1 MKFIPLGQRME
12 KVMGVGLY
20 ELVITRTDLINRTQ
34 AYFHTCPHLEVFRTR
49 DLFAPIEGTDSWW
62 TFRGRI
68 DNWVT
73 MSNGLK
79 MDPTD
84 MENIISAH
92 PDVKGALVAGSHR
105 FRLCLLIELRSESVP
120 KCDEERQERLDE
132 LWPTINEANQAAP
145 KFGRVPRELV
155 IFASP
160 DKPFGRASKGTIQRR
175 LSIAAYEGEIEDM
188 YAKAEEGLLTRGL
201 PPLKS
206 TTACDLLPFLGALYS
221 ETLENH
227 DIKADDDLFA
237 KGLDSLSMF
246 LLAAR
251 IKAGL
256 RQHRISEEALRKVNN
271 ALLFTSSTIS
281 RLAENLAFVLSKF
294 TDSAP
299 PIKSNTAN
307 DVRDLLAKYE
317 AKISSILGNKHE
329 KSQTVVLTGSSG
341 FLGSYILSA
350 LLDRNDVKTVYCLG
364 RSSGSQA
371 RQVSSFQAKGLP
383 ELQTSRV
390 RFLRADLAEPNLGL
404 TADDYARLTAEST
417 TIIHNAYTVNFL
429 MPVTSFEPQIQI
441 LLNLFKL
448 AQDSVRAPAVL
459 FISSIAAAFPA
470 SGDRSVVEEAVLDID
485 ELDSIA
491 QQGYG
496 QSKFVCEKLVE
507 SYVSSGGG
515 KGAILRVG
523 QVAGPLEGPGVWNV
537 REWVPSMLISSQY
550 LGVAP
555 ASIGTAKVNW
565 IPVDALGRIVG
576 ELMDD
581 VAGHRSREAIVY
593 NIVNPQPASWEELL
607 PAVKQVV
614 PGTVPLAD
622 WIERLETS
630 RGAGSHNL
638 DENPGVKL
646 IDFYKQT
653 FLGPNDG
660 RDVIIEKR
668 NLLMGSRTARELSRV
683 KPEDLAK
690 WMKGWGLLS

>member
-1 MKFIPLGQRME
+1 MKFMELGQRME
-12 KVMGVGLY
+12 EVIGGLY

-34 AYFHTCPHLEVFRTR
+34 AYFHTCPNLEVFRTA
-49 DLFAPIEGTDSWW
+49 DLFAPIEGSDGWW

-68 DNWVT
+68 DNWIT

-84 MENIISAH
+84 LENTISAH

-105 FRLCLLIELRSESVP
+105 LRLCLLIELRPESVP
-120 KCDEERQERLDE
+120 TCDEEREKRLDE

-145 KFGRVPRELV
+145 KFGRIPRELI

-175 LSIAAYEGEIEDM
+175 LSIGSYEGEIEEL

-206 TTACDLLPFLGALYS
+206 MTAPDLLPFLGALYS

-227 DIKADDDLFA
+227 DIAPDDDLFS

-246 LLAAR
+246 ILAAR

-256 RQHRISEEALRKVNN
+256 RQHHISAEALRKVNN
-271 ALLFTSSTIS
+271 ALLFTSNTIS
-281 RLAENLAFVLSKF
+281 KLAENLASVFSEF
-294 TDSAP
+294 SSSTP
-299 PIKSNTAN
+299 PITSNTTN

-317 AKISSILGNKHE
+317 AKISSILRHE
-329 KSQTVVLTGSSG
+329 HKKSQTIVLTGSSG
-341 FLGSYILSA
+341 SLGSYILST
-350 LLDRNDVKTVYCLG
+350 LLARGDVKTVYCLNRALG
-364 RSSGSQA
+364 GQASQIT
-371 RQVSSFQAKGLP
+371 SFKAKGLP
-383 ELQTSRV
+383 ELQTGRV
-390 RFLRADLAEPNLGL
+390 RFLQANLAEPNLGL
-404 TADDYARLTAEST
+404 KADEYASLTAEST
-417 TIIHNAYTVNFL
+417 MIIHNAYAVNFL
-429 MPVTSFEPQIQI
+429 MPVASFEPQIQS
-441 LLNLFKL
+441 LLNLLKL
-448 AQDSVRAPAVL
+448 AQDGVRDPAVM

-470 SGDRSVVEEAVLDID
+470 SGDRGLVEEAVLGIEDAD
-485 ELDSIA
+485 LIA

-496 QSKFVCEKLVE
+496 QSKFICEKLIE
-507 SYVSSGGG
+507 SYVSSGDG

-537 REWVPSMLISSQY
+537 REWVPSMLLSSKY
-550 LGVAP
+550 LGAAP
-555 ASIGTAKVNW
+555 ASIGKAKVEW
-565 IPVDALGRIVG
+565 IPVDALGQIVS

-581 VAGHRSREAIVY
+581 VAGRGSRDTIVY
-593 NIVNPQPASWEELL
+593 NVVNPGATSWEELL
-607 PAVKQVV
+607 PAVKKAV
-614 PGTVPLAD
+614 PETMPLAD
-622 WIERLETS
+622 WIKKLEAS
-630 RGAGSHNL
+630 RGAGSQVL

-653 FLGPNDG
+653 FLGRDDG
-660 RDVIIEKR
+660 REVVIEKR
-668 NLLMGSRTARELSRV
+668 NLLMGSRTARELSPV

-690 WMKGWGLLS
+690 WMKGWGLS